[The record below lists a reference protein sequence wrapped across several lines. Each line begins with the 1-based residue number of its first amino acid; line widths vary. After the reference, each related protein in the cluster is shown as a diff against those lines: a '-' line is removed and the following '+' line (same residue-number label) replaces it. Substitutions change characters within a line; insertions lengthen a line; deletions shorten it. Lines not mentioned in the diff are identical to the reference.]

1 MESIL
6 ITKAS
11 NLAHR
16 QRYLSSNIEINQIK
30 IMTTTSSNNG
40 IFTARTPIQY
50 SESSPDLG
58 LREFIIC
65 RDFVV

>member
-1 MESIL
+1 MKIKSDRL
-6 ITKAS
+6 IKLTQT
-11 NLAHR
+11 NLR
-16 QRYLSSNIEINQIK
+16 GFSDRPFQPQINDHP
-30 IMTTTSSNNG
+30 
-40 IFTARTPIQY
+40 RTPIQY